1 LTIASLAPTTLNPA
15 LNPDAAPEE
24 WYADLAYE
32 PLMVLAK
39 SGLKLSPGLAVKWG
53 FIGTGNKVFQ
63 MTLRSGVEFSN
74 GQKLTAK
81 GVVAF
86 LKYFEKNGVSG
97 TEFFGGSTITAT
109 GPLTVRI
116 HLAVA
121 DADLPLRFA
130 NYANNSE
137 WVIAPA
143 GIAHPKSL
151 GNVTLGA
158 GPYVLDSKASVS
170 NSTYVYT
177 ANKRFFDQAAIHW
190 NKIIVKVVGDESSTL
205 AALESG
211 QVQVA
216 EGSTTDAAA
225 AKSAGLSVV
234 GVPVGAYGIIVTD
247 PTGSIVPALGN
258 LEVREALAYAIDR
271 PAIAQAV
278 FGSYAT
284 SPGQVADKAIPGYLP
299 SLDKAFAYNPT
310 KAKQLLTEAGYPNGF
325 SLTLLTS
332 PQIGLAT
339 MMQAVAS
346 DWAAIGVTLTID
358 NPGQATWLNQFLTVQ
373 YPLSALGLSYSLTP
387 DLVSQFFSPNSAE
400 DNGKYPFTTLTQLW
414 NRYNTAPV
422 GSKASVAVQTKMNQ
436 YLTNQVM
443 WIFVASPDFMWFVRP
458 GVAGISANPA
468 WPISDPVDWYST
480 K

>member
-1 LTIASLAPTTLNPA
+1 
-15 LNPDAAPEE
+15 
-24 WYADLAYE
+24 
-32 PLMVLAK
+32 M
-39 SGLKLSPGLAVKWG
+39 
-53 FIGTGNKVFQ
+53 
-63 MTLRSGVEFSN
+63 
-74 GQKLTAK
+74 
-81 GVVAF
+81 AF
-86 LKYFEKNGVSG
+86 LKYFKASGVNG
-97 TEFFGGSTITAT
+97 TALLGGSTITAT

-116 HLAVA
+116 HLAA
-121 DADLPLRFA
+121 PNADLPLRFA
-130 NYANNSE
+130 DYANNSE

-143 GIAHPKSL
+143 GVANPKSL

-170 NSTYVYT
+170 GSTYVYT
-177 ANKRFFDQAAIHW
+177 ANKKFFDQAAIHW
-190 NKIIVKVVGDESSTL
+190 NKIIVKIIADQSSTL

-216 EGSTTDAAA
+216 EGSTTNAAA
-225 AKSAGLSVV
+225 ATSAGLKAV
-234 GVPVGAYGIIVTD
+234 GVPEGAYGIFVTD

-258 LEVREALAYAIDR
+258 LQVREALAYAIDR

-284 SPGQVADKAIPGYLP
+284 ASAQVADKAIPGYLA
-299 SLDKAFAYNPT
+299 SLNNAFPYNPT
-310 KAKQLLTEAGYPNGF
+310 KAKQLLAAAGYPNGF

-332 PQIGLAT
+332 PQVGLAT

-373 YPLSALGLSYSLTP
+373 NPLSALGLSYTLVP
-387 DLVSQFFSPNSAE
+387 DLVQQFFSPNSAE
-400 DNGKYPFTTLTQLW
+400 DNGKYPFTALTQLW
-414 NRYNTAPV
+414 NQYNTLPV
-422 GSKASVAVQTKMNQ
+422 GSKASVSVQTKMNQ

-458 GVAGISANPA
+458 GIGGVGANPA
-468 WPISDPVDWYST
+468 WPIGNPIDWYST